1 MTRMRILVLI
11 HEFPPVGGGGGRAAY
26 DICKQLVRRGHQV
39 LVLSAHLKGLPLREA
54 VDGIEVIRIPSLR
67 TASYSASIVSM
78 AAYILLGF
86 WHGLAQVRRF
96 RPDLLHVHFA
106 LPAGAL
112 AWALSALTG
121 LPYVLTAHLGD
132 VPGGVPEKTDR
143 WFRWFLPFT
152 PPIWRRASRVA
163 AVSHYTRQL
172 ALKHYPVEIEV
183 IYNGVDAQ
191 DIKPAARNAGGKP
204 RIVFAGRFVGQ
215 KDPQQIVRVLAGL
228 KDLDWQC
235 VLLGDGELFEAV
247 EQSIQA
253 EGLDERFTLTGW
265 VTPEEVLAWFAK
277 SDILFMPSLSEGL
290 PVVGVQALAN
300 GLAVVASRI
309 GGFLD
314 IVDEGQNGFLA
325 QPGDQAGFTAALRKL
340 LADPSLLRQFQ
351 EASLRKAA
359 QFDITRIAAQYETI
373 FKEVTH
379 AD

>member
-1 MTRMRILVLI
+1 MRILVLI

-39 LVLSAHLKGLPLREA
+39 LVLTAHLKGLPLRET
-54 VDGIEVIRIPSLR
+54 VDGVEVVRIPSLR
-67 TASYSASIVSM
+67 MTSYSASVPAM

-86 WHGLAQVRRF
+86 WHGLAHIRRF

-112 AWALSALTG
+112 GWVLSALTG
-121 LPYVLTAHLGD
+121 IPYVLTAHLGD

-143 WFRWFLPFT
+143 WFRYLLPFT
-152 PPIWRRASRVA
+152 PPIWKKASRVT
-163 AVSHYTRQL
+163 AVSRYTRQL
-172 ALKHYPVEIEV
+172 ALRHYPVAIEV
-183 IYNGVDAQ
+183 IYNGVDTQNIEA
-191 DIKPAARNAGGKP
+191 AARNPGGEP

-215 KDPQQIVRVLAGL
+215 KDPLQIVRALADL
-228 KDLDWQC
+228 KDLNWQC

-247 EQSIQA
+247 EQFIRA
-253 EGLDERFTLTGW
+253 AGLEQRFTLTGW

-300 GLAVVASRI
+300 GLAVVASHI

-314 IVDEGQNGFLA
+314 IVDQGQNGFLV
-325 QPGDQAGFTAALRKL
+325 QPGDQAGFAEALRKL

-373 FKEVTH
+373 FEEVIYDH
-379 AD
+379 